1 MSSFFSSELVREE
14 MDNITKL
21 QEEIYENVFTFS
33 SMSREDKLE
42 HVEKLST
49 LLDKQRVLYTRL
61 SLSDDPEAKRMKN
74 KIFEEV
80 LTMGFPKDVDIT
92 YIFSNMTK
100 VLDEMKKTILDN
112 P

>member
-61 SLSDDPEAKRMKN
+61 SLSDDPEAKRMKSQ
-74 KIFEEV
+74 IFEV
-80 LTMGFPKDVDIT
+80 AVTMGFPKDVDIT
-92 YIFSNMTK
+92 YVFSNMTK
-100 VLDEMKKTILDN
+100 VLDEMKKAIIDN

>member
-61 SLSDDPEAKRMKN
+61 SLSDDPEAKRMKT
-74 KIFEEV
+74 KIFEEA

>member
-21 QEEIYENVFTFS
+21 QKEIYENVFIFS
-33 SMSREDKLE
+33 LMSREDKLE